1 MTCGGRLV
9 VVGGGVGTWIGDNE
23 GLLRSVEGNRL
34 ETVDTV
40 DSDGDGGVS
49 DGERGCR

>member
-1 MTCGGRLV
+1 MTGRGRLV
-9 VVGGGVGTWIGDNE
+9 VVGGGVGTWIGDDG
-23 GLLRSVEGNRL
+23 GLLRSVDRNRL

-49 DGERGCR
+49 DGE

>member
-1 MTCGGRLV
+1 MMCGGRFV
-9 VVGGGVGTWIGDNE
+9 VVDGGVGIWIGDDD
-23 GLLRSVEGNRL
+23 GLLRSVDGNRL

-49 DGERGCR
+49 DGERGRR